1 MPRRSLV
8 TQTHRYRHPGSSGV
22 DDAAISINVF
32 HSVWI
37 PLWNADQEGWIEQ
50 VGEAQHLWSTCQRSL
65 QTQVSEAVWRSTFQD
80 IEAIAVGD
88 QTLRLSVPSALIKD
102 RVEGRYLSLVE
113 DIVQDA
119 HGSSLRIDLSVQPDQ
134 GAPDIIADPRSD
146 PLGDEPEVLESP
158 RVQLTSPLAANGT
171 NSNDVPTNLTFDA
184 FVTGTSN
191 RFAHAAALAVAE
203 TPGRSYNP
211 LFIYGDAG
219 LGKTHLLQAIR
230 SYVQENYPTYVVR
243 YVSSETFLHEFIES
257 IRHQKA
263 AEFKRRYRDVDVLL
277 VDDIQFLENREGTQE
292 EFFHTFNA
300 LHESRKQ
307 VVLSSDRPPDS
318 IATLENRLRSRF
330 KMGLITDIQPP
341 ELETRLAILRKK
353 AEMEPIPVPDQILEF
368 IATNITDNIRE
379 LEGALNRVTALAN
392 LLNEPL
398 TVQDAEKH
406 LHDILGDRQPR
417 PITPALILQ
426 ATSEMFDFTVE
437 EIQGKSRRRPL
448 VTARQIAMYVFREL
462 TDLSYPAIA
471 REFGGRDHT
480 TVIHA
485 VEKIKVLMRERR
497 QIYDQVSELV
507 QQIRKGS

>member
-1 MPRRSLV
+1 M
-8 TQTHRYRHPGSSGV
+8 V
-22 DDAAISINVF
+22 DA
-32 HSVWI
+32 
-37 PLWNADQEGWIEQ
+37 E
-50 VGEAQHLWSTCQRSL
+50 HLWITCRESL
-65 QTQVSEAVWRSTFQD
+65 RTQVSETVWSSTFQD
-80 IEAIAVGD
+80 IAATGADD
-88 QTLRLSVPSALIKD
+88 QVLHLSVPNALVKD

-113 DIVQDA
+113 DIVRDVS
-119 HGSSLRIDLSVQPDQ
+119 GLPLRIELDVVPQ
-134 GAPDIIADPRSD
+134 AADFGDTPD
-146 PLGDEPEVLESP
+146 PLDQVLGSAPQVVDEGPTAGRPTGGDDQ
-158 RVQLTSPLAANGT
+158 RK
-171 NSNDVPTNLTFDA
+171 LTFDD
-184 FVTGTSN
+184 FVIGPSN

-230 SYVQENYPTYVVR
+230 QYVEENYPDYVVR
-243 YVSSETFLHEFIES
+243 YVTSETFLNQFIES
-257 IRHQKA
+257 IRLNTS
-263 AEFKRRYRDVDVLL
+263 AEFKRRYREVDVLL
-277 VDDIQFLENREGTQE
+277 VDDIQFLENRKETQE

-300 LHESRKQ
+300 LHEGRRQ
-307 VVLSSDRPPDS
+307 LVLSSDRPPDAIS
-318 IATLENRLRSRF
+318 TLENRLRSRF
-330 KMGLITDIQPP
+330 KMGLTTDIQPP
-341 ELETRLAILRKK
+341 DLETRLAILRKK
-353 AEMEPIPVPDQILEF
+353 AEGEPVPIPDDVLLF

-379 LEGALNRVTALAN
+379 LEGALNRVSALAN
-392 LLNEPL
+392 LVKEPL
-398 TVQDAEKH
+398 TLPDVEKH

-426 ATSEMFDFTVE
+426 ATAEMFDFTIE

-485 VEKIKVLMRERR
+485 VEKIKALMKERR

-507 QQIRKGS
+507 QQIRKGG